1 MSSEASNNLPTFRET
16 IVLYIIRENYA
27 ITGYRIRKTYIQS
40 TGKEMSFGTLVP
52 MLHRFEKE
60 GLAVKER
67 ESDDAPLAYN
77 WHLTP
82 LGIEKLEE
90 LLTILDKMLKRQAPQ
105 PQQSEIQQQRSTTL
119 T

>member
-1 MSSEASNNLPTFRET
+1 METEVSNNLPTFRET

-27 ITGYRIRKTYIQS
+27 VTGYRIRKMYIQA

-52 MLHRFEKE
+52 MLHRFERE

-67 ESDDAPLAYN
+67 ESEDAPLAYN

-82 LGIEKLEE
+82 LGMEKLDE
-90 LLTILDKMLKRQAPQ
+90 LLSILDRMLRKQGQEQLTEVPNV
-105 PQQSEIQQQRSTTL
+105 PIQD
-119 T
+119 

>member
-1 MSSEASNNLPTFRET
+1 M
-16 IVLYIIRENYA
+16 LYIIRENYA
-27 ITGYRIRKTYIQS
+27 VTGYRIRKMYVQA

-67 ESDDAPLAYN
+67 ENEDAPLAYN

-82 LGIEKLEE
+82 LGMEKLDE
-90 LLTILDKMLKRQAPQ
+90 LLSILDRMLRKQSQEQQAEVPNI
-105 PQQSEIQQQRSTTL
+105 PIQD
-119 T
+119 

>member
-1 MSSEASNNLPTFRET
+1 MSSEVSSNLPTFRET

-27 ITGYRIRKTYIQS
+27 VTGYRIRKMYIQA

-67 ESDDAPLAYN
+67 ESEDAPLAYN

-82 LGIEKLEE
+82 LGMEKLDE
-90 LLTILDKMLKRQAPQ
+90 LLSILDRMLRKQSQEQQADVPNV
-105 PQQSEIQQQRSTTL
+105 PIQD
-119 T
+119 